1 MAERY
6 DNRYRDRWSER
17 DRDRNL
23 EWDERHEQARSRG
36 EQGYSSSPYAENRPE
51 RGDYFP
57 NRSEPEYGRGPY
69 RRTEYRPEAER
80 GSGYVGRNAY
90 VGEGAYESHVGAYNQ
105 SDNRGYGATATGATW
120 GATDTQRH
128 RLGSLTDSA
137 ADSAR
142 RQQYRYGQEGGGHT
156 GRGPKNYQ
164 RSDERIM
171 DDVCERLTRDPDVDA
186 THIEVSVQS
195 GLVTLG
201 GTVTDRQSKRVAED
215 ISNDVW
221 GVKDVQNQIK
231 VQRTDLLTSSDTNQ
245 QPTQTQPPVV
255 GHSALPTTRH

>member
-1 MAERY
+1 MWAPTT
-6 DNRYRDRWSER
+6 NRTTAVM
-17 DRDRNL
+17 
-23 EWDERHEQARSRG
+23 EQLQRVQLG
-36 EQGYSSSPYAENRPE
+36 
-51 RGDYFP
+51 
-57 NRSEPEYGRGPY
+57 
-69 RRTEYRPEAER
+69 
-80 GSGYVGRNAY
+80 
-90 VGEGAYESHVGAYNQ
+90 
-105 SDNRGYGATATGATW
+105 

-142 RQQYRYGQEGGGHT
+142 REQYRYGQEGGGHT

-201 GTVTDRQSKRVAED
+201 GTVTDRQSKRVAEEYFNRRMGRKGLQQ
-215 ISNDVW
+215 S
-221 GVKDVQNQIK
+221 QHQK
-231 VQRTDLLTSSDTNQ
+231 VQRTDLLDSSDTNQ
-245 QPTQTQPPVV
+245 HTQSDSSRRR
-255 GHSALPTTRH
+255 SATRLTHDAA